1 MKFAHLPVW
10 SVAVHN
16 KHVNFT
22 WTQECAQYFMAEN
35 IQLVGQSLCLMHV
48 GPFLFSIDEFL
59 MKYK

>member
-16 KHVNFT
+16 KDVTFIC
-22 WTQECAQYFMAEN
+22 TQCAQYFIAEN